1 MIKRK
6 GPAIVSSTNELVK
19 TFSYKSEADFILN
32 PISYTQIRGNFSLAQ
47 TSLMVAIIG
56 QLQDRIKEQVSIGE
70 MRKYSVE
77 ATKLIPTIM
86 ARFFRDCFKR
96 SSSKVPTAKP
106 KPLIGPIKGEMSMAP
121 MMTAVALTLSPTE
134 AMMIAKKRIQT
145 FTPLTTLVQVK
156 Q

>member
-56 QLQDRIKEQVSIGE
+56 QLQDRIKEQVS
-70 MRKYSVE
+70 MSVL
-77 ATKLIPTIM
+77 K
-86 ARFFRDCFKR
+86 
-96 SSSKVPTAKP
+96 
-106 KPLIGPIKGEMSMAP
+106 
-121 MMTAVALTLSPTE
+121 
-134 AMMIAKKRIQT
+134 
-145 FTPLTTLVQVK
+145 
-156 Q
+156 